1 MFVQESGNLCLYIET
16 GNTCVNVVEQEWTTY
31 VLEQT
36 QHLVVCSVVRDEE
49 AYTYQRA
56 TA

>member
-1 MFVQESGNLCLYIET
+1 MFVQQSSTLCLYIET
-16 GNTCVNVVEQEWTTY
+16 GSTCVNVIKQEWTTY
-31 VLEQT
+31 VFEQT